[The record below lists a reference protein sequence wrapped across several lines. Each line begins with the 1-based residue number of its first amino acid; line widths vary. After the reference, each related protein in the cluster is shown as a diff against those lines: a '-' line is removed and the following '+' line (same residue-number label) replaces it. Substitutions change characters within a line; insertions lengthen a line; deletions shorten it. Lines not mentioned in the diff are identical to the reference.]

1 MNPLLD
7 FSGLPRFAEV
17 RVEHIGPAIDALLS
31 GVRETVDAIGAS
43 AAGAAPPTWDAV
55 VAPQF
60 AAMERLDRAWG
71 AVSHLNAVVNSP
83 PLREAYNVN
92 LQKVTELHAQLSQDS
107 RLHARYRA
115 LRAAPEFARL
125 GAAQQRLVDNE
136 LRDFRLGG
144 AELAAGDKARF
155 LAISEE
161 QSALMAKFEENVLDA
176 TNDYALYVEDESRL
190 AGLPADVMAAAL
202 EEAAADGRAGWKLT
216 LHSPSYVP
224 VLQYARDRG
233 LREELYRA
241 HSTRASDLGNPAWN
255 NGPLVERLLRLRDEQ
270 ARLLGFANFAEVS
283 LTPKMAKSPEA
294 ALEFLQAVIAR
305 AKPHAERDVAALREF
320 ARAELDLPDLQ
331 AWDIDYASEKLRES
345 RFAFS
350 SNEIKQYFPED
361 RVLAGM
367 FKVVE
372 TIFGLHI
379 RETPVA
385 AWHKDVRLFE
395 IRETGGALV
404 GRFYLDLYARP
415 HKRGGAWM
423 DVAIDR
429 KQASGVVQTP
439 VATLTCN
446 FSHPVAGKP
455 ALFTHSEVT
464 TLFHEFG
471 HGLHLLLTNV
481 EHLGVGM
488 DSVEWDA
495 IELPSQFMENFCWEW
510 DVVRHMS
517 GHVDT
522 GQPLPRELFERM
534 LAAKNFHSGMHYIR
548 QLQLALFDLQL
559 HMAGPLDLPAAF
571 ALLQRVRE
579 QVAVFA
585 VPAYNR
591 FPLQFSHIFA
601 SAYAAGYYSYL
612 WAEVLSAD
620 AFSLF
625 EEMGVMSAE
634 AGRRFRSE
642 ILGTG
647 SSRAAAESCG
657 AFRGR
662 PPRIDALFRH
672 NGM

>member
-17 RVEHIGPAIDALLS
+17 RVEHIGPAIDALVA
-31 GVRETVDAIGAS
+31 GVRAAVDAIAERATS
-43 AAGAAPPTWDAV
+43 VEPPSWDSI

-71 AVSHLNAVVNSP
+71 VVSHLNAVVNSP
-83 PLREAYNVN
+83 ALREAYNAN
-92 LQKVTELHAQLSQDS
+92 LQKVTELHAQSSQDS

-115 LRAAPEFARL
+115 LRVAPAFPQL
-125 GAAQQRLVDNE
+125 SAAQQRLVDNA

-144 AELAAGDKARF
+144 AELAAADKARF

-161 QSALMAKFEENVLDA
+161 QAALMARFEENVLDA
-176 TNDYALYVEDESRL
+176 TNDYALYVEDEARL
-190 AGLPADVMAAAL
+190 AGLPADVMTVAR
-202 EEAAADGRAGWKLT
+202 EEAVADARTGWKLT
-216 LHSPSYVP
+216 LHAPSYLP
-224 VLQYARDRG
+224 VLQYANDRG

-241 HSTRASDLGNPAWN
+241 YTTRASDLCRPEWN
-255 NGPLVERLLRLRDEQ
+255 NGPLVVRLLELRAEE
-270 ARLLGFANFAEVS
+270 ARLLGFGNFAEVS

-294 ALEFLQAVIAR
+294 AVVFLRDVVAR
-305 AKPHAERDVAALREF
+305 AKPHAERDVVALRNF
-320 ARAELDLPDLQ
+320 AKTQLGLPDLR

-350 SNEIKQYFPED
+350 NNEIKQYFPED

-379 RETPVA
+379 REVPAV
-385 AWHKDVRLFE
+385 AWHNDVRFFE
-395 IRETGGALV
+395 IRETGGGLI

-429 KQASGVVQTP
+429 KQSGGVVQTP
-439 VATLTCN
+439 VAMLTCN
-446 FSHPVAGKP
+446 FSHPIAGKP
-455 ALFTHSEVT
+455 ALFTHNEVT

-481 EHLGVGM
+481 DHLGAGM
-488 DSVEWDA
+488 GNVEWDA

-510 DVVRHMS
+510 EVVRHMS

-522 GQPLPRELFERM
+522 GAPLPRELFERM
-534 LAAKNFHSGMHYIR
+534 RAAKNFHAGMHFIR
-548 QLQLALFDLQL
+548 QLQFALFDLQM
-559 HMAGPLDLPAAF
+559 HMAGPLDLPAVF
-571 ALLQRVRE
+571 ALLECVRDE
-579 QVAVFA
+579 VAVFA
-585 VPAYNR
+585 VPDYNR

-612 WAEVLSAD
+612 WARVLSAD

-634 AGRRFRSE
+634 AGRRFRAE

-647 SSRAAAESCG
+647 SGRAADESFA

-662 PPRIDALFRH
+662 PPKIDALFRH

>member
-7 FSGLPRFAEV
+7 FSGLPRFADV
-17 RVEHIGPAIDALLS
+17 RIEHIAPAIDTLVA
-31 GVRETVDAIGAS
+31 GVRATVEALAADA
-43 AAGAAPPTWDAV
+43 AATTPPTWDSV

-60 AAMERLDRAWG
+60 AAMERLDRSWG
-71 AVSHLNAVVNSP
+71 TVSHLNAVVNSP
-83 PLREAYNVN
+83 ELREAYNAN

-115 LRAAPEFARL
+115 LRAAPAL
-125 GAAQQRLVDNE
+125 AQLCAGQQRLIDNE

-144 AELAAGDKARF
+144 AELNTADKARF
-155 LAISEE
+155 LALSEE
-161 QSALMAKFEENVLDA
+161 QASLMAKFEENVLDA
-176 TNDYALYVEDESRL
+176 TNDFALYVEVESRL
-190 AGLPADVMAAAL
+190 AGLPADAMAAAR

-216 LHSPSYVP
+216 LHAPSYLP
-224 VLQYARDRG
+224 VLQYATNRE

-241 HSTRASDLGNPAWN
+241 YTTRASDLGKPQWD
-255 NGPLVERLLRLRDEQ
+255 NGPLIVRLLRLRDEE
-270 ARLLGFANFAEVS
+270 ARLLGFHNFAEVS
-283 LTPKMAKSPEA
+283 LTPKMAKSPA
-294 ALEFLQAVIAR
+294 AAVEFLHDVIAR

-320 ARAELDLPDLQ
+320 AREELGLPDLQ

-350 SNEIKQYFPED
+350 DNFVKQYFPEE
-361 RVLAGM
+361 RVLSGM

-372 TIFGLHI
+372 SIFGLHI
-379 RETPVA
+379 REVPAA

-395 IRETGGALV
+395 IRDAEGALV
-404 GRFYLDLYARP
+404 GRFYLDLYARA

-429 KQASGVVQTP
+429 KQEAGIVQTP

-446 FSHPVAGKP
+446 FSRPVAGKP
-455 ALFTHSEVT
+455 ALFTHGEVT

-488 DSVEWDA
+488 DNVEWDA

-522 GQPLPRELFERM
+522 GQPLPHELFEKM
-534 LAAKNFHSGMHYIR
+534 LAAKNFHAGMHFIR

-559 HMAGPLDLPAAF
+559 HMAGPLDLDAMTG
-571 ALLQRVRE
+571 LLRRVRAE
-579 QVAVFA
+579 VAVFA
-585 VPAYNR
+585 VPDYNR

-625 EEMGVMSAE
+625 EELGVMSAE

-647 SSRAAAESCG
+647 SSRAAEESFV

-662 PPRIDALFRH
+662 PPKIDALFRH
-672 NGM
+672 TGM

>member
-7 FSGLPRFAEV
+7 FSGLPRFADV
-17 RVEHIGPAIDALLS
+17 RVENIAPAIDTLAA
-31 GVRETVDAIGAS
+31 GVRETIDAIATS
-43 AAGAAPPTWDAV
+43 HDALPSWDTV

-71 AVSHLNAVVNSP
+71 VVSHLNAVVNSP
-83 PLREAYNVN
+83 ELREAYNIN
-92 LQKVTELHAQLSQDS
+92 LQKVTELHAQMSQDS

-115 LRAAPEFARL
+115 LRAAPAFAQMTP
-125 GAAQQRLVDNE
+125 AQQRLVDNE

-144 AELAAGDKARF
+144 AELNAADKARF
-155 LAISEE
+155 LALSEE
-161 QSALMAKFEENVLDA
+161 QASLMSKFEENVLDA
-176 TNDYALYVEDESRL
+176 TNDFALYIEDERRL
-190 AGLPADVMAAAL
+190 AGLPADVLAAAR
-202 EEAAADGRAGWKLT
+202 EEAVADGRAGWKLT
-216 LHSPSYVP
+216 LHAPSYGP
-224 VLQYARDRG
+224 VLQYASDRA

-241 HSTRASDLGNPAWN
+241 YTTRASELGKPQWD
-255 NGPLVERLLRLRDEQ
+255 NGPLIVRLLQLRDQE
-270 ARLLGFANFAEVS
+270 ARMLGFRNFAEVS
-283 LTPKMAKSPEA
+283 LTPKMAKSPESA
-294 ALEFLQAVIAR
+294 VEFLHKVIAR
-305 AKPHAERDVAALREF
+305 AKPHAERDVATLRDFALKD
-320 ARAELDLPDLQ
+320 LGLPDLQ
-331 AWDIDYASEKLRES
+331 AWDIDFASEKLRES
-345 RFAFS
+345 RFSFS
-350 SNEIKQYFPED
+350 NNEVKQYFPED
-361 RVLAGM
+361 RVFAGM

-379 RETPVA
+379 RETPA
-385 AWHKDVRLFE
+385 AEWHKDVRLFE
-395 IRETGGALV
+395 IRETEGALV

-429 KQASGVVQTP
+429 KQEAGVVQTP

-446 FSHPVAGKP
+446 FSRPVAGKP

-488 DSVEWDA
+488 DNVEWDA

-510 DVVRHMS
+510 EVVRHMS

-522 GQPLPRELFERM
+522 GEPLPRELFDKI
-534 LAAKNFHSGMHYIR
+534 LAAKNFHAGMHFIR
-548 QLQLALFDLQL
+548 QLQLALFDLML
-559 HMAGPLDLPAAF
+559 HMSGPVDLQAMW
-571 ALLQRVRE
+571 ALLRQVRAE
-579 QVAVFA
+579 VAVFTL
-585 VPAYNR
+585 PEYNR

-642 ILGTG
+642 ILGSG
-647 SSRAAAESCG
+647 SSRAAEESFV

-662 PPRIDALFRH
+662 PPSIDALFRH

>member
-17 RVEHIGPAIDALLS
+17 RVEHIGPAVDQLVAEVRAAVDALA
-31 GVRETVDAIGAS
+31 G
-43 AAGAAPPTWDAV
+43 GAAPASWDTV

-60 AAMERLDRAWG
+60 AALERLNRAWG
-71 AVSHLNAVVNSP
+71 MVSHLNAVVNTP
-83 PLREAYNVN
+83 ALREVYNAN

-115 LRAAPEFARL
+115 LRAAPEFAGL
-125 GAAQQRLVDNE
+125 SAAQQRLIDNE

-144 AELAAGDKARF
+144 AELGPADKTRF
-155 LAISEE
+155 LALQEE
-161 QSALMAKFEENVLDA
+161 QAALMARFEENVLDA
-176 TNDYALYVEDESRL
+176 TNDFALYLDDAARL
-190 AGLPADVMAAAL
+190 AGMPADALAAAR

-216 LHSPSYVP
+216 LHAPSYLP
-224 VLQYARDRG
+224 VIQYADDRA
-233 LREELYRA
+233 LREQLYRA
-241 HSTRASDLGNPAWN
+241 YTTRASELGNPEWD
-255 NGPLVERLLRLRDEQ
+255 NGPLVERLLQLRAEEAQ
-270 ARLLGFANFAEVS
+270 LLGFRNFAEVS
-283 LTPKMAKSPEA
+283 LTPKMARSPEA
-294 ALEFLQAVIAR
+294 AVGFLREVIAR
-305 AKPHAERDVAALREF
+305 ARPHAERDVAALGAF
-320 ARAELDLPDLQ
+320 ARERLGLPELQ
-331 AWDIDYASEKLRES
+331 AWDIDYAREKMRES
-345 RFAFS
+345 QFAFS
-350 SNEIKQYFPED
+350 ANEIKQYFPEE

-379 RETPVA
+379 REVA
-385 AWHKDVRLFE
+385 VSAWHKDVRLFE
-395 IRETGGALV
+395 IREPGGALV

-429 KQASGVVQTP
+429 KREGGVVQTP

-446 FSHPVAGKP
+446 FSRPVGGKP
-455 ALFTHSEVT
+455 AVFTHSEVT

-481 EHLGVGM
+481 EHIGVGM
-488 DSVEWDA
+488 GNVEWDA

-510 DVVRHMS
+510 DVIRHMS
-517 GHVDT
+517 AHVDT
-522 GQPLPRELFERM
+522 GAPLPRELFERM
-534 LAAKNFHSGMHYIR
+534 LAAKNFHAGMHYVR
-548 QLQLALFDLQL
+548 QLQMALFDLQL
-559 HMAGPLDLPAAF
+559 HMAGPLDMPAVM
-571 ALLQRVRE
+571 ALLRRTRDEVS
-579 QVAVFA
+579 VFA
-585 VPAYNR
+585 VPDYNR

-625 EEMGVMSAE
+625 EEMGVLSAE
-634 AGRRFRSE
+634 AGSRFRSE

-647 SSRAAAESCG
+647 SGRAAHESFV

-662 PPRIDALFRH
+662 PPSIDALFRH